1 MNNWALRALWISLP
15 VTAGAAFADAI
26 APWAD
31 APRAVAGV
39 LLWAAWTAVLV
50 AMLVPRPW
58 SLTVTRLITPIG
70 FGAAALALSTGRAST
85 LAAVAAVVVLGATFV
100 LGTRGEFARA
110 CAQGAAYGDEER
122 FPLKVPPG
130 VAFAILPVALL
141 VIAAAGIVG
150 PLLVADGHGVAGIAV
165 IVLTAPPAWMA
176 VRLAHQLSMR
186 WVVLVP
192 AGLVI
197 ADPLT
202 LTDPVLFPRAH
213 IMGLGPADP
222 SRRPPEGA
230 CDLRLGASFGSC
242 ALLLDDDAPIIRRV
256 RREGVTVQANLL
268 LVTPTAAPRLLE
280 RARAR
285 RIHVRTE

>member
-1 MNNWALRALWISLP
+1 MS
-15 VTAGAAFADAI
+15 
-26 APWAD
+26 PWAD
-31 APRAVAGV
+31 APRLVATA
-39 LLWAAWTAVLV
+39 LLWAAWTAVV
-50 AMLVPRPW
+50 FATLVPRPW
-58 SLTVTRLITPIG
+58 SLTVTRLVTPIAL
-70 FGAAALALSTGRAST
+70 GAAIAALLTGRAST
-85 LAAVAAVVVLGATFV
+85 LVGWAAVAILAIAVG
-100 LGTRGEFARA
+100 LGTRGEFART

-130 VAFAILPVALL
+130 VALGIVPFALVVVASAAVVVPILLAGENWALGIALL
-141 VIAAAGIVG
+141 VLTG
-150 PLLVADGHGVAGIAV
+150 PLAFV
-165 IVLTAPPAWMA
+165 T
-176 VRLAHQLSMR
+176 VRLVHQLSMR

-202 LTDPVLFPRAH
+202 LTDPVLFPRPH

-222 SRRPPEGA
+222 SRRPPDGA

-242 ALLLDDDAPIIRRV
+242 ALLLDDAAPIIRRV

-268 LVTPTAAPRLLE
+268 LVTPTAAPLLLE